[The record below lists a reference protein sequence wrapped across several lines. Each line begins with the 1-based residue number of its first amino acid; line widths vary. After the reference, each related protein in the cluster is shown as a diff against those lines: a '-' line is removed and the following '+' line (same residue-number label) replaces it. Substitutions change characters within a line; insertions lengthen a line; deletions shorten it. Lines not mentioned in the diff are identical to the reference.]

1 MTPKRT
7 HPTLEEWTAWIRDP
21 HGAPNAAELEQ
32 HLVACDTCGPLV
44 DTLRFVERARGVDSW
59 ENAPEDLV
67 QRALDRPDDPPTDA
81 PREFDAVE
89 WRPLDVRG
97 GSLAAVGAARTA
109 SRVFDTGEVGIV
121 AVPPGAD
128 GLWHIQGRVWL
139 RDDERAVIRVVLVHD
154 DHVIASVATTSGRD
168 FEWNEAVGSGWS
180 LEIHLPGEDVL
191 VLEEPSP

>member
-1 MTPKRT
+1 VTPKRT
-7 HPTLEEWTAWIRDP
+7 HPTPEEWTAWIRDP
-21 HGAPNAAELEQ
+21 RGAPDAPAREE
-32 HLVACDTCGPLV
+32 HLATCATCRSLV
-44 DTLRFVERARGVDSW
+44 DTLRLVEHARGVETW

-67 QRALDRPDDPPTDA
+67 QRVLDRPDDPSLDA

-97 GSLAAVGAARTA
+97 GSPAAVGSARTA
-109 SRVFDTGEVGIV
+109 SRVFDAGEVGIV
-121 AVPPGAD
+121 ATPPASD

-139 RDDERAVIRVVLVHD
+139 RDDQRAVIRVVLVHD
-154 DHVIASVATTSGRD
+154 DHVIASIATTPGRD
-168 FEWNEAVGSGWS
+168 FELSEAVGSGWS